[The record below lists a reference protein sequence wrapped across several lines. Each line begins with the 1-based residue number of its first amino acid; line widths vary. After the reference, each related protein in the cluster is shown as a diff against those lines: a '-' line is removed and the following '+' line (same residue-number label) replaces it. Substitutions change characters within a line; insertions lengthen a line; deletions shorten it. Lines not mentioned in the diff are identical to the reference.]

1 MQCALCLSVR
11 MHVSLKHNYSP
22 ALLQSPRPHFDSHE
36 MVLRTDFN
44 SSPAA
49 SVSSKSSP
57 RMPAFDE
64 MLNC

>member
-1 MQCALCLSVR
+1 
-11 MHVSLKHNYSP
+11 MHVSLKGNYSP
-22 ALLQSPRPHFDSHE
+22 ALLPSPRPHFESHE
-36 MVLRTDFN
+36 MVLGTDFD

-57 RMPAFDE
+57 RMPTFDE